1 MFTRILAVSPGVLH
15 ARRLALAILIVFVGG
30 TAAAVDA
37 ADDAKAQVEFGIAV
51 AQKGLWREAIYRW
64 ERAVDLDPGYAAAW
78 NNLGIGYE
86 HEGRFDKARDAYE
99 RALDLEPDNM
109 LIQQNY
115 DLFREI
121 NDRVNPS
128 DR

>member
-1 MFTRILAVSPGVLH
+1 MFIRILAIPVAVV
-15 ARRLALAILIVFVGG
+15 ALLVIGETAI
-30 TAAAVDA
+30 A
-37 ADDAKAQVEFGIAV
+37 ADATSDAKAQVEFGIAV

-64 ERAVDLDPGYAAAW
+64 ERAVDIDPSYGAAW
-78 NNLGIGYE
+78 NNLGIAYE
-86 HEGRFDKARDAYE
+86 HEGQFDKARDAYE
-99 RALDLEPDNM
+99 RALDLDPDNM
-109 LIQQNY
+109 MIQQNY

>member
-1 MFTRILAVSPGVLH
+1 MRK
-15 ARRLALAILIVFVGG
+15 RALT
-30 TAAAVDA
+30 TAAALVLFATVVVFFTATASVRA
-37 ADDAKAQVEFGIAV
+37 ADNESDARAQVEFGIAV
-51 AQKGLWREAIYRW
+51 AQEGLWREAIYRW

-86 HEGRFDKARDAYE
+86 HAGRFDKARDAYE
-99 RALDLEPDNM
+99 RALDLEPGNM
-109 LIQQNY
+109 MIQQNY

>member
-1 MFTRILAVSPGVLH
+1 MTIRAQAIVAVTTVL
-15 ARRLALAILIVFVGG
+15 LVTGDSM
-30 TAAAVDA
+30 TAADTMSA
-37 ADDAKAQVEFGIAV
+37 AKAQVEFGIAV
-51 AQKGLWREAIYRW
+51 AQKGLWREAVYRW
-64 ERAVDLDPGYAAAW
+64 ERAVDLDPSYAAAW
-78 NNLGIGYE
+78 NNLGIAYE
-86 HEGRFDKARDAYE
+86 HAGQFDKARDAYE
-99 RALDLEPDNM
+99 RALDLEPSNM

>member
-1 MFTRILAVSPGVLH
+1 MVLLV
-15 ARRLALAILIVFVGG
+15 AF
-30 TAAAVDA
+30 AATPVAVDGE
-37 ADDAKAQVEFGIAV
+37 ADARAQVEFGIAV
-51 AQKGLWREAIYRW
+51 AQQGLWREAIYRW

-86 HEGRFDKARDAYE
+86 HVGQFDEARDAYE
-99 RALDLEPDNM
+99 RALDLEPNNVM
-109 LIQQNY
+109 IQQNY

>member
-1 MFTRILAVSPGVLH
+1 MFTRV
-15 ARRLALAILIVFVGG
+15 RT
-30 TAAAVDA
+30 TAAPLRWLVAVVVLSLASGSPVA
-37 ADDAKAQVEFGIAV
+37 ADSKSDAKAQVEFGIAV
-51 AQKGLWREAIYRW
+51 AQQGLWREAIYRW
-64 ERAVDLDPGYAAAW
+64 ERAVDLDPTYAAAW

-86 HEGRFDKARDAYE
+86 HVGRFDEARDAYE
-99 RALDLEPDNM
+99 QALDLEPDNM
-109 LIQQNY
+109 MIQQNY